1 MDTATTPLPPLPDDP
16 AVLQQMIRELLEQL
30 AASRRD
36 SDQLRQR
43 LDQLLRRLYGPRTEK
58 TDPHQPLLFDEPPP
72 EPAPPPPPEPA
83 AAATPRAGH
92 GRRRLPADLPRQRV
106 VYELPLAER
115 LCPQCQQERQAIGQE
130 SSEQLDF
137 KPASLFVVEHV
148 RVTYACPCCQGAVA
162 TAAKPSQPIDKGLPG
177 PGLLAYVAV
186 SKYSDHLPLYRLE
199 RIFVRHGLDLSRSTL
214 CDWMRACAD
223 LLSPL
228 YTLLVA
234 EVLQSAVVHTDD
246 TVVPV
251 LDGSRDRTRQARL
264 WVYSGDKQHPHNVFD
279 YTASRSRD
287 GPAAFLKDFKGY
299 LQADAFGGYDGIY
312 AGGQIVEVCCH
323 AHARR
328 KFYEAR
334 TTDAARSAAALGWY
348 RELYALEADIKDL
361 KDEERHHVRQERSL
375 PLLASFHTW
384 LEEQRAV
391 VLPKSPLGQAVQ
403 YALNQWAALVRYTED
418 GRLSIDN
425 NVSEREMKRIAI
437 GRKNWLF
444 AGSDRGGE
452 TAAVL
457 YTVTS
462 TCTRHGVDAFVY
474 LEEVLRRLP
483 SCPATGLVELLP
495 DRWAAARRAE
505 ASPPQ

>member
-1 MDTATTPLPPLPDDP
+1 
-16 AVLQQMIRELLEQL
+16 
-30 AASRRD
+30 
-36 SDQLRQR
+36 LRQR

-72 EPAPPPPPEPA
+72 EPAPAPPPPEPA
-83 AAATPRAGH
+83 AAASDRRPGH

-106 VYELPLAER
+106 VHELPLAER
-115 LCPQCQQERQAIGQE
+115 LCPQCQHERQPISQE
-130 SSEQLDF
+130 VSEQLDF

-148 RVTYACPCCQGAVA
+148 RVTYACPCCQGVVA
-162 TAAKPSQPIDKGLPG
+162 TAAKPPQPIDKGLPG

-186 SKYSDHLPLYRLE
+186 SRYSDHLPLYRLE

-228 YTLLVA
+228 YALLVA

-251 LDGSRDRTRQARL
+251 LDGSRDRTRQGRL
-264 WVYSGDKQHPHNVFD
+264 WVYIGDKKHPYNVFD

-287 GPAAFLKDFKGY
+287 GPAAFLKEYQGY

-361 KDEERHHVRQERSL
+361 NDEERVRERQERSV
-375 PLLASFHTW
+375 PLLARFHAW
-384 LEEQRAV
+384 LEEQRAQ

-444 AGSDRGGE
+444 AGSDRGGQ

-462 TCTRHGVDAFVY
+462 TCARHGVDAFVY
-474 LEEVLRRLP
+474 LEDVLRRLP
-483 SCPATGLVELLP
+483 SCPAAGLVELLP